1 MFETPDER
9 WTTTINGST
18 FLYYETVITCIDG
31 HTMNAMIRA
40 HCDLNDAEQPI
51 GSVAFVTGTLFI
63 DSNTQTAYLDNA
75 TVKHMY
81 NWCFVPTNSVQAA
94 VFKTSVRAVGLVCGD
109 SYELDDESILF
120 PVKVSLYILND
131 IKSFR
136 VMYNVF
142 PYFDF
147 PS

>member
-31 HTMNAMIRA
+31 HTMNAMIRT

-63 DSNTQTAYLDNA
+63 GSN
-75 TVKHMY
+75 
-81 NWCFVPTNSVQAA
+81 
-94 VFKTSVRAVGLVCGD
+94 
-109 SYELDDESILF
+109 
-120 PVKVSLYILND
+120 
-131 IKSFR
+131 
-136 VMYNVF
+136 
-142 PYFDF
+142 
-147 PS
+147 